1 MFNTVSFFGRYR
13 ISENTLSLTLTADS
27 ASTPTDSNAT
37 VSVSV
42 SGGTGY
48 TINWSTGSTDSIV
61 TGLSDGTYTVTVTD
75 ANGCPK
81 VRTINTNTGVI
92 TDGIKTV
99 NQSAPQVQ
107 LFPNPSSGMMT
118 IRVTDFRPDAIT
130 IYDVNG
136 QKVDEE
142 KFNSQ
147 LDVSRL
153 DPGIYMIEI
162 KNDQATARSRFVK
175 M

>member
-1 MFNTVSFFGRYR
+1 M
-13 ISENTLSLTLTADS
+13 L
-27 ASTPTDSNAT
+27 
-37 VSVSV
+37 
-42 SGGTGY
+42 
-48 TINWSTGSTDSIV
+48 
-61 TGLSDGTYTVTVTD
+61 VTD